1 MNSWTLWLCAQ
12 PHGRQWGASKLA
24 YPPHATGLPLDPHK
38 ASSHTCTHTRFHH
51 GGAPQGSSTLGFP
64 TRLRLTKQKNS
75 QRHGFPNRG
84 SAYKRF
90 CHIVPTHELPHK
102 GLWHTI
108 PLQNFPQT
116 DFPPKKALPPE
127 VTDQNRALAPSHR
140 SHTNGCPQ
148 GLPEYPPLNSP
159 RSPCAFSLKKGPP
172 TKKSLT

>member
-116 DFPPKKALPPE
+116 DSPPKNAPPPPFLHIRK
-127 VTDQNRALAPSHR
+127 TKRDPSHR
-140 SHTNGCPQ
+140 PALFRIPFFT
-148 GLPEYPPLNSP
+148 LPK
-159 RSPCAFSLKKGPP
+159 RKP
-172 TKKSLT
+172 TKCHIIENIWKIRITKLDDL